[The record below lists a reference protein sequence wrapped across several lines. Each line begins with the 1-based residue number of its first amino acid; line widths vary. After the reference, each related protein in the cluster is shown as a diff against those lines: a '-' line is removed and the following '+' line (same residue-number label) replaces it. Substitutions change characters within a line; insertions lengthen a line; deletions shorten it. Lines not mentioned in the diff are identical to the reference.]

1 MFMNVTILICLREDS
16 CSFLFLV
23 HATGSM
29 GHELLRSGAHGLSM
43 GVQNLLSGG
52 DFGSGF
58 AAGAFS
64 SFAGSAMSASGMEAG
79 SLASLGGMSLMGGV
93 ASALS
98 GGSFFGGLLSG
109 LNIGVF
115 NHSWRI
121 DDNGMLNCDMD
132 EIVVI
137 GHRQVSLLM
146 ALSGIINKISIVSG
160 GAEKTSKYTY
170 KGSNGRY
177 YFQNSKTKRRFY
189 GNQFV
194 KVKPLFSTT
203 YFLSKANGVLN
214 VASNGAEVAAG
225 FVEDGGSFGYNAQRH
240 TVHCMYTTIGSEVG
254 CRIGSWIGRNVAFT
268 CFMGVSGGLLSI
280 PAATVG
286 DIAGG
291 MAGAYLGEEI
301 GNLLYEINY

>member
-1 MFMNVTILICLREDS
+1 MIVTILTCLREDS

-23 HATGSM
+23 HATGTM

-115 NHSWRI
+115 NHGWIMMDGEPSYE
-121 DDNGMLNCDMD
+121 LD
-132 EIVVI
+132 EITVL

-146 ALSGIINKISIVSG
+146 ASS
-160 GAEKTSKYTY
+160 
-170 KGSNGRY
+170 
-177 YFQNSKTKRRFY
+177 
-189 GNQFV
+189 
-194 KVKPLFSTT
+194 
-203 YFLSKANGVLN
+203 GVLN
-214 VASNGAEVAAG
+214 YAGYAGMMAEKY
-225 FVEDGGSFGYNAQRH
+225 SK
-240 TVHCMYTTIGSEVG
+240 I
-254 CRIGSWIGRNVAFT
+254 
-268 CFMGVSGGLLSI
+268 
-280 PAATVG
+280 
-286 DIAGG
+286 
-291 MAGAYLGEEI
+291 
-301 GNLLYEINY
+301 